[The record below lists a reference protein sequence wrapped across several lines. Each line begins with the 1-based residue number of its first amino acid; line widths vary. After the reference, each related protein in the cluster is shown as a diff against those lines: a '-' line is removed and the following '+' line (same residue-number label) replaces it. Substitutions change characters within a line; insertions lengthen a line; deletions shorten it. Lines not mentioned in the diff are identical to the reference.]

1 MRKSVVLLALL
12 TVAPTL
18 LAQSYS
24 VSHTYTLGGEGGWDY
39 ILPDAPRHRLFV
51 ARGDRFMVVDMND
64 GHLITEIKGFKG
76 AHGTALVPD
85 IGRGFATSG
94 GDSAIIMFDMA
105 TYKPLLKIRAG
116 DDADAIIYDPFS
128 KRVYSFN
135 GDANT
140 ATAVDPRRGT
150 VAGTIALGGK
160 PEAGQSARNGKIY
173 VNLVDSSQI
182 VEIDTKTMAV
192 TRRWSTEPCKTPVSM
207 AIDTRSE
214 RLFVG
219 CRSGVLAVVDYNKGA
234 VVTTLPIGQG
244 VDGAGWDPKRR
255 DIYTSNSDGTLTV
268 IHQDSPN
275 KYHVAETVQTGERGR
290 TMGIDPATHRI
301 YIPVAKFGPIPA
313 ESTAA
318 NPTRRPPMLPGSFA
332 IVVVEPVSSH

>member
-1 MRKSVVLLALL
+1 MRKPLLLL
-12 TVAPTL
+12 TLLVAPS
-18 LAQSYS
+18 LAAQTYEVTHTFS
-24 VSHTYTLGGEGGWDY
+24 VGGEGGWDY
-39 ILPDAPRHRLFV
+39 VLPDTPRHRLFV
-51 ARGDRFMVVDMND
+51 ARGNRFLVVDMND
-64 GHLITEIKGFKG
+64 GHLITEIKGFNG
-76 AHGTALVPD
+76 AHGTALVPE

-94 GDSAIIMFDMA
+94 EDSSIIMFDMA
-105 TYKPLLKIRAG
+105 SYKPLLKIRAG
-116 DDADAIIYDPFS
+116 DDADDIIYDPFS
-128 KRVYSFN
+128 KRIYSFN

-140 ATAVDPRRGT
+140 ASAVDPKRGT

-160 PEAGQSARNGKIY
+160 PEAGQSARNGKLY

-182 VEIDTKTMAV
+182 VEVDTKTMAA
-192 TRRWSTEPCKTPVSM
+192 TRRWSTAPCKTPVSM

-244 VDGAGWDPKRR
+244 VDGAGWDARRR
-255 DIYTSNSDGTLTV
+255 DVYASNGDGTLTV

-275 KYHVAETVQTGERGR
+275 KYHVVESVQTGERGR

-301 YIPVAKFGPIPA
+301 YIPVAKFAPVPA
-313 ESTAA
+313 ESTAT
-318 NPTRRPPMLPGSFA
+318 NPRRRPPMLPGSFA